1 MLQKVLQVSGIRTR
15 DSAAADRCA
24 TNELNS
30 PIKYGQNFLV
40 NTAQWCTFWMARIYF
55 PICGEVALKL
65 SGKVVR
71 WRENFRWNNVAVVRW
86 RKDLKSGA
94 RRGGASLK
102 SGARPALIYSRC
114 STNNQLIWKLVI
126 KILSKRLN
134 QNHIFKP
141 KNCFYNDILK
151 YFLFIFFIY
160 ILYYIY

>member
-1 MLQKVLQVSGIRTR
+1 MWDRRRETGDIRQEIWDKRRETGDLRQETWDMRKGDVRQETGDTMLMLQKVLQVSGIRTR

-30 PIKYGQNFLV
+30 PIKYGQDFLV
-40 NTAQWCTFWMARIYF
+40 NTAQWRTFWMARIYF

-71 WRENFRWNNVAVVRW
+71 WRENFRWNNVVVVRW

-102 SGARPALIYSRC
+102 SGARPALI
-114 STNNQLIWKLVI
+114 
-126 KILSKRLN
+126 
-134 QNHIFKP
+134 
-141 KNCFYNDILK
+141 
-151 YFLFIFFIY
+151 
-160 ILYYIY
+160 